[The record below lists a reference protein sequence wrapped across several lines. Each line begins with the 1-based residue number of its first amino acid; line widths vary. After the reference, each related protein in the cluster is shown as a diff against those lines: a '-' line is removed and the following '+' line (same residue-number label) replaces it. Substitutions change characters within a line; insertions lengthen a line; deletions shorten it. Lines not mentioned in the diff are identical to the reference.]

1 MKEIS
6 ELKFPADFF
15 YSDDHEWAQKTGDTV
30 KIGVSDY
37 AQDQMGDIVFVEMPN
52 VGDTLKKGDEF
63 GALESVKAVSEL
75 FTPLS
80 GEVVVVNDVLEDAPE
95 LVNEDPYGSWIIEI
109 RLETESEYG
118 ELLNRDK
125 YLDLLL
131 G

>member
-6 ELKFPADFF
+6 ELNFPADFS
-15 YSDDHEWAQKTGDTV
+15 YSDDHEWAQKTAETI

-52 VGDTLKKGDEF
+52 VGDTFKKDEEF

-75 FTPLS
+75 FIPLS
-80 GEVVVVNDVLEDAPE
+80 GEVVAVNDTLEDAPE
-95 LVNEDPYGSWIIEI
+95 LVNKDPYGSWIIEI
-109 RLETESEYG
+109 RPDLKSEFD
-118 ELLNRDK
+118 EMLSRDK
-125 YLDLLL
+125 YLELLQ